1 MVDDIL
7 HYLSMGRFK
16 MEFSSVDIAGLAS
29 EIFSQL
35 QTSTHARYLHLEI
48 GPLPRARCDRKM
60 IREVLQNLLANA
72 IKFSPTDAEAVIKLD
87 GATKENENVYSVT
100 DHGIGFDMRYTDK
113 LFRVFERV
121 HATGLYEGSG
131 IGLALV
137 KRIITRHGGRVW
149 AEGKVNEG
157 ATIYFLLPTK

>member
-1 MVDDIL
+1 
-7 HYLSMGRFK
+7 MGRLK

-29 EIFSQL
+29 EIFTQL
-35 QTSTHARYLHLEI
+35 QAATPSRRLRLEI
-48 GPLPRARCDRKM
+48 GSLPHARCDRKM
-60 IREVLQNLLANA
+60 IREVLQNLLVNA
-72 IKFSPTDAEAVIKLD
+72 IKFSPMDEEAVIELD
-87 GATKENENVYSVT
+87 GAEGEDGNVYSVT

-157 ATIYFLLPTK
+157 ATIYFSIPVSSITQMEVA